1 MTSCTLIRS
10 SARSAAVSSLV
21 LLFALA
27 ATSMPAESRHCP
39 TMHKHWAHGD
49 MPAHQRAPYAY
60 MNERPYGRKYS
71 GGMRGGPSVIGVAKR
86 TGEFGTLLTAVKAAG
101 LTGLLEGE
109 GPYTLFAPTDA
120 AFEKLPKGAL
130 QELLAD
136 KAKLIALLK
145 YHVVPG
151 RLSAVE
157 ILESRE
163 LSTAAGQKLPTADL
177 SVIRADVRARNGV
190 IHVVDSVLLPSG

>member
-1 MTSCTLIRS
+1 MTSRTLTIPGSRP
-10 SARSAAVSSLV
+10 AAISTLV

-27 ATSMPAESRHCP
+27 ATSTPAESRHCP
-39 TMHKHWAHGD
+39 TMHSQWAHRD
-49 MPAHQRAPYAY
+49 MPAQQRAPRAY
-60 MNERPYGRKYS
+60 IDKRFYGRKYPRGMS
-71 GGMRGGPSVIGVAKR
+71 GESSVIGVAKR
-86 TGEFGTLLTAVKAAG
+86 TGEFGTLLTAVEAAD

-136 KAKLIALLK
+136 RGKLIALLK

-151 RLSAVE
+151 RLSAVQ

-163 LSTAAGQKLPTADL
+163 LSTASGQKLPTADL
-177 SVIRADVRARNGV
+177 SVTHADVRARNGI
-190 IHVVDSVLLPSG
+190 IHVIDRVLLPSG

>member
-1 MTSCTLIRS
+1 MISRTFIS
-10 SARSAAVSSLV
+10 SGSRPAAVSTLV

-27 ATSMPAESRHCP
+27 ATSMPAESRHCQ
-39 TMHKHWAHGD
+39 TMHKQWAQRD
-49 MPAHQRAPYAY
+49 MPAHERAPYGH
-60 MNERPYGRKYS
+60 MDERPYGRKYPR
-71 GGMRGGPSVIGVAKR
+71 GMRGGPSVIGVAKR
-86 TGEFGTLLTAVKAAG
+86 TGEFGTLLTAVKASG

-120 AFEKLPKGAL
+120 AFRKLPEGTL
-130 QELLAD
+130 QEIMAD

-151 RLSAVE
+151 RLSAVQ

-163 LSTAAGQKLPTADL
+163 LNTASGRKLPTADL
-177 SVIRADVRARNGV
+177 SVIRADVRARNGI
-190 IHVVDSVLLPSG
+190 IHVIDSVLLPSG